1 MRITESQLR
10 RIVREELERRV
21 DEMAFAGSMG
31 PRRGEVR
38 MDNPYNPYANPEGA
52 EKFAGSG
59 RFQTL
64 AEKQFAH
71 VSHPVWTA
79 ALISD
84 PLGGSRGRSVALHPT
99 GIKTLRTI
107 GFEIPDGL
115 AKGDTVIL
123 YTTTS
128 VERGTLATPWMIV
141 HAMFDRGDNDRRIV
155 PESFDTLLN
164 SIIYG
169 SGTGP
174 ESKIRDSW
182 VNDRN
187 MFMAALTMKSARKRR
202 INTLGDGISEI
213 VCQEIL
219 TTDGF
224 QVNDD
229 GVDPELAAALRD
241 LKPAVEG
248 IAEEWRALIRGKLI
262 TVRVN

>member
-1 MRITESQLR
+1 MRISGDRIR
-10 RIVREELERRV
+10 RIIREELERQV
-21 DEMAFAGSMG
+21 DEMAHAGSLG
-31 PRRGEVR
+31 PRRGAVS
-38 MDNPYNPYANPEGA
+38 MDNPYNPGANPEGA
-52 EKFAGSG
+52 ERFARSG
-59 RFQTL
+59 RFRTL
-64 AEKQFAH
+64 AERHFAH
-71 VSHPVWTA
+71 VPHPVWTA

-99 GIKTLRTI
+99 GIRTLRTL

-128 VERGTLATPWMIV
+128 VEWGTLATPWMIV

-155 PESFDTLLN
+155 PESFDALLN
-164 SIIYG
+164 TIIYG
-169 SGTGP
+169 GGP
-174 ESKIRDSW
+174 GSRIRDSW
-182 VNDRN
+182 MSDPRG
-187 MFMAALTMKSARKRR
+187 FMAALTMRSARMRR
-202 INTLGDGISEI
+202 INTLGDAMSEI

-229 GVDPELAAALRD
+229 GVDPGLVAALRD
-241 LKPAVEG
+241 LKPAVER

-262 TVRVN
+262 TIRVN